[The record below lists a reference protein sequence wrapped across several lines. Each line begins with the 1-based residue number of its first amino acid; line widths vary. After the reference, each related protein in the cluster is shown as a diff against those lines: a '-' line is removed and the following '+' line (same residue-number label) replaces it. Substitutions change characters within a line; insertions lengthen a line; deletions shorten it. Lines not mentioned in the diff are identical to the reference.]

1 MTTLRAE
8 TSVEILEAFKAGDL
22 HDLCDAADEAIKDGG
37 GFGWVEPPPRDIM
50 ERYWRGVLAVPER
63 TLLVGRLDGTIAGSA
78 QLVRPTRNN
87 EAQSFACNLT
97 TSFVAPWARG
107 HGLAR
112 RLTVEVEREARR
124 QGFRILNL
132 DVRDSQKAAI
142 TLYESLGYRRWGEH
156 PAYARAHGRT
166 FTGFFYYKDLEEAP
180 LPSPDPQP
188 APPPA
193 R

>member
-112 RLTVEVEREARR
+112 MLTVAVENAAREV
-124 QGFRILNL
+124 GFKVLNL
-132 DVRDSQKAAI
+132 DLRETQKAAI
-142 TLYESLGYRRWGEH
+142 ALYEGLGFVRFGTH
-156 PAYARAHGRT
+156 PHYALVNDRYVAGH
-166 FTGFFYYKDLEEAP
+166 FYYKDLASSLPPEAE
-180 LPSPDPQP
+180 
-188 APPPA
+188 PPFPETM